1 MVFMRDANAPHS
13 RSVWYRDPGL
23 YIALLA
29 TLATKLLVLL
39 LLITAAKHS
48 EIVSHL
54 KYDLS
59 TWRDFFVDIGRGRI
73 PYVDFSREYPVGAG
87 ILFWAM
93 APLFIHAGEQQ
104 ALLAHAAVMAV
115 FDVLNA
121 GLFYGIA
128 RRVNPSRALF
138 GTLIW
143 SLCLTSTILS
153 PLRFE
158 GVLVTTLLIGYD
170 LHRRGR
176 NLAAAAVWSVGATIK
191 WFPAFLFVAQEL
203 KTYYATERHNVWWR
217 SALVFGGVQLL
228 FNAPFLIAGEL
239 RHHSIHQ
246 WLATYLYHVDRP
258 LSVDTLAGMAQL
270 WIGYVSW
277 ERILAPL
284 SLVLLLVT
292 LLVRPRLPLAKKA
305 VLVAIAIV
313 ICNRIYSPQFNLWFY
328 PFLILTMLP
337 LPHRQML
344 QLFALYVALD
354 VCNVLAYPLAFSP
367 ALDEMGRFDA
377 YNAAQHGGA
386 WTVIWSAS
394 IVVRF
399 FVLVAIA
406 SMMLRRHSESAS
418 REQLADGSQKRV
430 LVSLRTT

>member
-1 MVFMRDANAPHS
+1 MRDAGATRS
-13 RSVWYRDPGL
+13 RPVWYREPGL

-29 TLATKLLVLL
+29 TLATKLLVILL
-39 LLITAAKHS
+39 LVTAAKHS
-48 EIVSHL
+48 AILSHL

-59 TWRDFFVDIGRGRI
+59 TWRDFFADIGRGRI

-87 ILFWAM
+87 VLYWSLAR
-93 APLFIHAGEQQ
+93 LFIHAGEQQ
-104 ALLAHAAVMAV
+104 ALLAHASVMAA

-121 GLFYGIA
+121 GLFYVIA
-128 RRVNPSRALF
+128 RNVNPARALF

-203 KTYYATERHNVWWR
+203 KTYYATERRNVWWR
-217 SALVFGGVQLL
+217 SALVFGGVQVLA
-228 FNAPFLIAGEL
+228 NAPFLIASEV
-239 RHHSIHQ
+239 RHHSIHA
-246 WLATYLYHVDRP
+246 WLETYLYHLDRP
-258 LSVDTLAGMAQL
+258 LSVDTLVGMAQL
-270 WIGYVSW
+270 WIGYLSW
-277 ERILAPL
+277 ERVLAPL
-284 SLVLLLVT
+284 SLTLLLVT
-292 LLVRPRLPLAKKA
+292 LAIRPRLPLAQKA
-305 VLVAIAIV
+305 VLIAVAIV

-328 PFLILTMLP
+328 PFLILAMLR

-344 QLFALYVALD
+344 QLLGLYVALD
-354 VCNVLAYPLAFSP
+354 ICNVLAYPLAFSP
-367 ALDEMGRFDA
+367 ALDEMGRFDV
-377 YNAAQHGGA
+377 YNAAEHGGV

-399 FVLVAIA
+399 LILVVITRF
-406 SMMLRRHSESAS
+406 MLRRQVESAS
-418 REQLADGSQKRV
+418 REERRDSAQNRV

>member
-1 MVFMRDANAPHS
+1 MRDADATHS
-13 RSVWYRDPGL
+13 RPVWYRDPGL

-29 TLATKLLVLL
+29 TLATKLLVML

-48 EIVSHL
+48 NVVYHL

-59 TWRDFFVDIGRGRI
+59 TWRDFFGNIERGRI

-87 ILFWAM
+87 VLYWSM
-93 APLFIHAGEQQ
+93 APLFIHASEQQ
-104 ALLAHAAVMAV
+104 ALLAHAAVMAA

-128 RRVNPSRALF
+128 RSVNPARALF

-203 KTYYATERHNVWWR
+203 KTYYATERRNVWWR
-217 SALVFGGVQLL
+217 SALVFGGVQVLA
-228 FNAPFLIAGEL
+228 NAPFLIAGEL
-239 RHHSIHQ
+239 RHHSIFA
-246 WLATYLYHVDRP
+246 WLATYLYHLGRQ

-270 WIGYVSW
+270 WIGYISW
-277 ERILAPL
+277 ERLLAPL
-284 SLVLLLVT
+284 SLGLLLVT
-292 LLVRPRLPLAKKA
+292 LLVRPRLPLAQKA
-305 VLVAIAIV
+305 VLLAIAIV

-328 PFLILTMLP
+328 PFLILTMLR
-337 LPHRQML
+337 LPHRHML
-344 QLFALYVALD
+344 QLFGLYVALD

-367 ALDEMGRFDA
+367 ALEEMGRFDV
-377 YNAAQHGGA
+377 YNAAEHGGV

-399 FVLVAIA
+399 LLLVVIA
-406 SMMLRRHSESAS
+406 GVMLRRHSDSAS
-418 REQLADGSQKRV
+418 WAEPADAAQNRV
-430 LVSLRTT
+430 FVSLRTM